1 MRAMVSICIGL
12 WGAQELVGG
21 DFAAVPDMIRRADEK
36 GIDQVDVPD
45 HVLMANPEQYI
56 YGKFA
61 VPVDYPWYEPLIALS
76 AIAATTRRI
85 RLTQGI
91 MIGALRPAPLLAKQ
105 IATLDV
111 LSRGRVDV
119 GLGAG
124 WMPEEFA
131 ACNIPF
137 ERRFDYLFELVG
149 AMRALWGSA
158 PASFHGERITF
169 DSIWQLPLPVQ
180 PRVPIMFG
188 LPVPSARNFARIA
201 ELGDGWYPLEENP
214 ELLGQHIGA
223 LKQAFEAR
231 GRDPE
236 RIIVRSTST
245 PFYVAGGEGDLD
257 AALRKAG
264 PLIDAGATHIGFPIR
279 AYCRSI
285 DDFEPFLD
293 RILALKSRYER

>member
-1 MRAMVSICIGL
+1 MVKVCIGL
-12 WGAQELVGG
+12 WGSQELVGG

-45 HVLMANPEQYI
+45 HVLMANPEQYV

-61 VPVDYPWYEPLIALS
+61 VPIDYPWYEPLITLA
-76 AIAATTRRI
+76 AIAATTRQI
-85 RLTQGI
+85 RLTQGV

-105 IATLDV
+105 ITTIDV
-111 LSRGRVDV
+111 LSRGRIDV

-137 ERRFDYLFELVG
+137 ERRFDYLFELVR
-149 AMRALWGSA
+149 AMRALWAGA
-158 PASFHGERITF
+158 PASFSGERITL
-169 DSIWQLPLPVQ
+169 DSVWQLPLPVQ
-180 PRVPIMFG
+180 NRIPVIFG
-188 LPVPSARNFARIA
+188 LPVPSERNFARIA
-201 ELGDGWYPLEENP
+201 ELGDGWYPLEEDP
-214 ELLGQHIGA
+214 AVLGPHISR
-223 LKQAFEAR
+223 LKQCFEACE
-231 GRDPE
+231 RDPE
-236 RIIVRSTST
+236 QIIVRATST

-264 PLIDAGATHIGFPIR
+264 PLIKAGVTHIGFPIR

-293 RILALKSRYER
+293 RVLAIKSYPD